1 LCYSL
6 SSRSS
11 CSRKYGNCHFYL
23 NKEGEMMFW
32 GGEYQR
38 NVNLLQQRRAVQFN
52 SHIINARNPTG
63 APIPEGGAGAGATA
77 GHKRGASTAP
87 SSANLLSNDEPIL
100 DFRVISGAAL
110 RSK

>member
-1 LCYSL
+1 
-6 SSRSS
+6 
-11 CSRKYGNCHFYL
+11 
-23 NKEGEMMFW
+23 MMFW

-63 APIPEGGAGAGATA
+63 APTPGSEGGAGAGATA
-77 GHKRGASTAP
+77 GHKRPAPAP
-87 SSANLLSNDEPIL
+87 SSANLLSTDEPIL